1 MDFLYL
7 QYRNKKQK
15 TMAKQIYKVE
25 VEIKETYK
33 RTFLVQA
40 GSKAAATR
48 KINENL
54 YNSDSRFSSFVY
66 DQTTEALDNQRIAAT
81 CKGVEENPSNYAKS
95 CFENNPEDI
104 IIANI

>member
-1 MDFLYL
+1 
-7 QYRNKKQK
+7 
-15 TMAKQIYKVE
+15 MAKQIYKVE

-40 GSKAAATR
+40 SSKAAATR
-48 KINENL
+48 KINEDI
-54 YNSDSRFSSFVY
+54 YNNGSSFVY
-66 DQTTEALDNQRIAAT
+66 DKTSDCLDHQRIAAT

-95 CFENNPEDI
+95 CFENDPEDI